1 MTNSNQLLSDRNE
14 TSSFTEESDRV
25 PSNTDT
31 TTTTSN
37 SEIVRLLT
45 GVLIGATLGGIA
57 SILSSK
63 SAISRINQNVQKVG
77 SVVDKTAT
85 NINNTVKDVGEAVQS
100 VAVVV
105 NDTFQDVEVT
115 VKNTADDVN
124 TTVKSTVSA
133 VKNTAQSVN
142 NTVKTT
148 ADIINTVKQP
158 VENTESKQ
166 SKQPNNNGGNETLYK
181 LVPIE

>member
-1 MTNSNQLLSDRNE
+1 MTNSNQLLSDRTE

-25 PSNTDT
+25 SSNTDT
-31 TTTTSN
+31 TTTRPN
-37 SEIVRLLT
+37 SEIMRLLT
-45 GVLIGATLGGIA
+45 GILIGATVGGVA

-63 SAISRINQNVQKVG
+63 SAISRINRNVQKVG
-77 SVVDKTAT
+77 NIVDKTAT
-85 NINNTVKDVGEAVQS
+85 NINNTVKDVGEGVQS

-115 VKNTADDVN
+115 FKSTADDVN
-124 TTVKSTVSA
+124 ETVKSTVSA
-133 VKNTAQSVN
+133 VKTTAQSVN

-158 VENTESKQ
+158 AENRESKP
-166 SKQPNNNGGNETLYK
+166 PNNNSGNETLYK

>member
-1 MTNSNQLLSDRNE
+1 MTNSNQILIDQIEN
-14 TSSFTEESDRV
+14 SSFTEESDRV
-25 PSNTDT
+25 PSNTNT
-31 TTTTSN
+31 TTTTPN

-45 GVLIGATLGGIA
+45 GMLIGATLGGVV

-63 SAISRINQNVQKVG
+63 SAISRINKNIKKVG

-105 NDTFQDVEVT
+105 NDTFKDTEVT
-115 VKNTADDVN
+115 FKSTADDVN
-124 TTVKSTVSA
+124 ETVKSTVD
-133 VKNTAQSVN
+133 VVMNTAQSVN

-158 VENTESKQ
+158 VENREN
-166 SKQPNNNGGNETLYK
+166 KQPNNNGGNETLYK

>member
-1 MTNSNQLLSDRNE
+1 MTDSNQLLSDRHE

-31 TTTTSN
+31 TTTNSN

-45 GVLIGATLGGIA
+45 GMLLGATLGGVA

-63 SAISRINQNVQKVG
+63 NAISRINQNVQKVG
-77 SVVDKTAT
+77 NVVDKAAT

-115 VKNTADDVN
+115 FKSTADDVN
-124 TTVKSTVSA
+124 ETVKSTVSA

-158 VENTESKQ
+158 VENRE

>member
-1 MTNSNQLLSDRNE
+1 MTDSNQISIDRIEN
-14 TSSFTEESDRV
+14 SSSIEESARV

-31 TTTTSN
+31 TTKTPN
-37 SEIVRLLT
+37 SEIVRFLT
-45 GVLIGATLGGIA
+45 GMLIGATLGGVA

-63 SAISRINQNVQKVG
+63 SAISRINQNIQKVG

-85 NINNTVKDVGEAVQS
+85 NINNTVKDIGEAVQS

-105 NDTFQDVEVT
+105 NDTFQDVEET
-115 VKNTADDVN
+115 FKSTADDVN
-124 TTVKSTVSA
+124 ETVKSTVST
-133 VKNTAQSVN
+133 VTNTAQSVN
-142 NTVKTT
+142 NTVKAT

-158 VENTESKQ
+158 VENREN
-166 SKQPNNNGGNETLYK
+166 KQPNNNDGNETLYK

>member
-1 MTNSNQLLSDRNE
+1 MTNSNQILTDQIEN
-14 TSSFTEESDRV
+14 SSFTEESERML
-25 PSNTDT
+25 SNTDT
-31 TTTTSN
+31 TTTTPN
-37 SEIVRLLT
+37 SEIVRLLA
-45 GVLIGATLGGIA
+45 GMLIGATLGGVA

-63 SAISRINQNVQKVG
+63 SAVSRINQNIQKVG

-85 NINNTVKDVGEAVQS
+85 NINNTVKDVGEAVRS
-100 VAVVV
+100 VAAVV
-105 NDTFQDVEVT
+105 NDTFQDVEGT
-115 VKNTADDVN
+115 FKSTADDVN
-124 TTVKSTVSA
+124 QTVESTVSA

-158 VENTESKQ
+158 VENREN
-166 SKQPNNNGGNETLYK
+166 KQPNNNGGNETLYK

>member
-1 MTNSNQLLSDRNE
+1 MTNSNQILIDQIE
-14 TSSFTEESDRV
+14 KSSFTEESDRV
-25 PSNTDT
+25 SSNTNT
-31 TTTTSN
+31 TTTTPN

-45 GVLIGATLGGIA
+45 GMLIGATLGGVV

-63 SAISRINQNVQKVG
+63 SAISRINKNIKKVG

-105 NDTFQDVEVT
+105 NDTFKDTEVT
-115 VKNTADDVN
+115 FKSTADDVN
-124 TTVKSTVSA
+124 ETVKSTVD
-133 VKNTAQSVN
+133 VVMNTAQSVN

-158 VENTESKQ
+158 VENREN
-166 SKQPNNNGGNETLYK
+166 KQPNNNGGNETLYK